1 MSLSIFFIK
10 FSILYNL
17 CLAVY
22 HYLYELICIS
32 FINCIGGYI
41 MININGLLKMVK
53 KLFKRSKGYD
63 KITLRLYG
71 LDVEIERK
79 TNIDV
84 PHEVT
89 VVVPRVELRKKT
101 KGGEEDIEI
110 IMNSITIVHSP
121 RHKELGASPSP
132 PNIPKRVNRE

>member
-1 MSLSIFFIK
+1 
-10 FSILYNL
+10 
-17 CLAVY
+17 
-22 HYLYELICIS
+22 
-32 FINCIGGYI
+32 
-41 MININGLLKMVK
+41 MINIKSILNMAK

-101 KGGEEDIEI
+101 KGSDEDIEI
-110 IMNSITIVHSP
+110 IMNSITVVHSP
-121 RHKELGASPSP
+121 HHKELGESPSP
-132 PNIPKRVNRE
+132 PNIPKRINRE